1 MEYKIAVNKK
11 FKYVKI
17 YNIKKKVNEN
27 TNAVSQF
34 MQRFVDKYILKTQK
48 VE

>member
-1 MEYKIAVNKK
+1 MEYKVTLNKK

-17 YNIKKKVNEN
+17 YNVKKKVNEN

-34 MQRFVDKYILKTQK
+34 MQRFVDKYILKTSK
-48 VE
+48 ID